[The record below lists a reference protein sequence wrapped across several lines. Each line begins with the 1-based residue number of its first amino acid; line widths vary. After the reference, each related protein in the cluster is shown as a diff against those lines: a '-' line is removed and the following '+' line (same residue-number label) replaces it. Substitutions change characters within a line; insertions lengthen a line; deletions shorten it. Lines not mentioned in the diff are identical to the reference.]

1 VRFGDFLK
9 ATVLLSAASAT
20 LLAALTVVGLSN
32 SFNNTAAYVCIVWW
46 ALATGIGTVLGAPT
60 RTTTAI
66 ARLLAAAKH
75 QHSLPDLSPA
85 RTIANRLWPLLALTL
100 GAGAMSVFA
109 PQIGGIAAGFAIIW
123 ALAWRHQEAAVAAVE
138 ERDGVRFYVEPGSA
152 FSPLTLVRTPGL
164 GRDRDPAG
172 HPPPPAAA

>member
-1 VRFGDFLK
+1 MRFGDFLK

-32 SFNNTAAYVCIVWW
+32 SFNNTAAYVCIAWW
-46 ALATGIGTVLGAPT
+46 AIATGIGTVLGART

-123 ALAWRHQEAAVAAVE
+123 ALSWRHQEAAVAAVE
-138 ERDGVRFYVEPGSA
+138 ERDGVRFYVDKT
-152 FSPLTLVRTPGL
+152 SPLAAIRLVRTPGFGGDFL
-164 GRDRDPAG
+164 ATKST
-172 HPPPPAAA
+172 A

>member
-1 VRFGDFLK
+1 MRFGDFLK

-32 SFNNTAAYVCIVWW
+32 SFNNTAAYVCIAWW
-46 ALATGIGTVLGAPT
+46 AVATVIGTVLGART
-60 RTTTAI
+60 QTTTAI

-85 RTIANRLWPLLALTL
+85 RTIANRLWPLLGLTL

-123 ALAWRHQEAAVAAVE
+123 ALAWRRQEAAVAAIE
-138 ERDGVRFYVEPGSA
+138 ERDGARFYVDRS
-152 FSPLTLVRTPGL
+152 SPFTAIKLVRTPGFGGDYL
-164 GRDRDPAG
+164 VSRSG
-172 HPPPPAAA
+172 HR